1 MSDILVV
8 KVNMCCSQNKLN
20 DIHRYITE
28 SVKTGVVV
36 LPSYCD
42 AQVVPDDVEIR
53 VKDLTG
59 DIVKGE
65 PT

>member
-8 KVNMCCSQNKLN
+8 KVNMFCKQKELN

-36 LPSYCD
+36 LPPYCD

-59 DIVKGE
+59 DTVKGE
-65 PT
+65 PK

>member
-8 KVNMCCSQNKLN
+8 KVNMSCSQNKLN

-36 LPSYCD
+36 LPPYCD
-42 AQVVPDDVEIR
+42 AQVVPDNIEIR
-53 VKDLTG
+53 VEDLAG
-59 DIVKGE
+59 DVVKGE
-65 PT
+65 PK

>member
-1 MSDILVV
+1 MFC
-8 KVNMCCSQNKLN
+8 KQKELN

-36 LPSYCD
+36 LPPYYD

-59 DIVKGE
+59 DTVKGE
-65 PT
+65 LK